1 MNLND
6 LTLGQIRELSSLIG
20 CHSPEKASPKLS
32 PFVGRYVI
40 VRAYS
45 AGVHAGELVSQDGD
59 IVILKDSRRLWN
71 WKAKS
76 GIALSGVAVHGI
88 DAKNS
93 KVDVNLSEVCII
105 GVCEVIP
112 ASDVSR
118 ESIKNA

>member
-1 MNLND
+1 MNIND
-6 LTLGQIRELSSLIG
+6 LTIGQVRELTAMIG
-20 CHSPEKASPKLS
+20 SKTIQKSS
-32 PFVGRYVI
+32 PFIGRHVI

-59 IVILKDSRRLWN
+59 IVVLKNSRRLWN

-76 GIALSGVAVHGI
+76 GVALSGVAVHGI

-93 KVDVNLSEVCII
+93 KLDVILDDICII
-105 GVCEVIP
+105 GVCEIIP
-112 ASDVSR
+112 TSSSSQ